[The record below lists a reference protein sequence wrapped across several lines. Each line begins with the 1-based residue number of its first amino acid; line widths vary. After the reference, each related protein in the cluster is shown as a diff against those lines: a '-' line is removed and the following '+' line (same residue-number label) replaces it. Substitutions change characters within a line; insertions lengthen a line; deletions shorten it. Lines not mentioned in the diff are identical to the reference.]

1 MIYEKMQAEKK
12 RLEKR
17 IAKLEQQ
24 LKEYPEGKLFVT
36 RNGKRYKWYQTDGHT
51 QVYIPKK
58 ERELAEKLAIKKY
71 LSYQLDEMKQEKSA
85 IEFYLRHHKN
95 ISNRAESM
103 VAEMSGYQ
111 ELLLPY
117 FKPIS
122 EELNDWTKQSYN
134 FNMKYP
140 EQLIHKASNGKL
152 VRSKSEVL
160 IDMALYTNRIP
171 FRYECELQMGDSIIY
186 PDFTIRHPKTGEVYY
201 WEHFGMMDDIF
212 YIKNACAKMQL
223 YATNGITPGIDLIM
237 TFETHKKP
245 LSLDKINGI
254 IKDANHE
261 ENVLKM
267 G

>member
-1 MIYEKMQAEKK
+1 
-12 RLEKR
+12 
-17 IAKLEQQ
+17 
-24 LKEYPEGKLFVT
+24 
-36 RNGKRYKWYQTDGHT
+36 
-51 QVYIPKK
+51 
-58 ERELAEKLAIKKY
+58 
-71 LSYQLDEMKQEKSA
+71 MKQEKSA

-122 EELNDWTKQSYN
+122 EELNDWEKQDYN
-134 FNMKYP
+134 SNKKYP

-201 WEHFGMMDDIF
+201 WEHFGMMGDIF

-237 TFETHKKP
+237 TFETHK
-245 LSLDKINGI
+245 
-254 IKDANHE
+254 NH
-261 ENVLKM
+261 
-267 G
+267 